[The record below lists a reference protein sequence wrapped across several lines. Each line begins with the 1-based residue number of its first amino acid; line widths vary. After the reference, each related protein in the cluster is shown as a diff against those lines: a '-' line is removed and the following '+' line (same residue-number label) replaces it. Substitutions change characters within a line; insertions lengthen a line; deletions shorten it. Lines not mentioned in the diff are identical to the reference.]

1 MKAHE
6 TAAIKIDQM
15 DSENKDVGYLVLQV
29 QEELYQSTLTFRR
42 TVVRDHK

>member
-29 QEELYQSTLTFRR
+29 QEEVYQSTLTFRR
-42 TVVRDHK
+42 RVAGDHE